1 MRPQVKIVHGH
12 SLPELEDQVGRALGG
27 EFYITIGPSLL
38 GGWSNITLLACTEER
53 KFVLK
58 LPATK
63 GPFASHP
70 YAREYR
76 VMDFLSRDRLCP
88 KPVKIGRLNDE
99 ERTPFMVAEYAE
111 GVVRSSLTEMTGD
124 DLINLRV
131 ALTRLSA
138 LRPPG
143 VESYKKPSDYL
154 SSITNTVKQSAR
166 GAASL
171 SPNLGRLLGSFERVV
186 EIVGDITDSSFVWSR
201 RTMHGDLQ
209 ESNVVIQPDRVVLI
223 DLESCSIGEPLLD
236 LAYLFSQDEG
246 SILSIRHEV
255 LSASDELPMI
265 ENLRLLAVISAV
277 GWSLQFLE
285 RLEAGLIEDTAL
297 APDAGARVFR
307 YVEDKMHYL
316 ASLR

>member
-1 MRPQVKIVHGH
+1 MKPQVKIVHGH
-12 SLPELEDQVGRALGG
+12 SLPELEDQVSRSLGG
-27 EFYITIGPSLL
+27 EFDITIDPSLL
-38 GGWSNITLLACTEER
+38 GGWSNITLLTYSQER
-53 KFVLK
+53 TFVLK
-58 LPATK
+58 LPTTK
-63 GPFASHP
+63 GPFRSHP
-70 YAREYR
+70 YTREYK
-76 VMDFLSRDRLCP
+76 VMDFLSRDGLCP

-111 GVVRSSLTEMTGD
+111 GVVRSSLPEMTGD
-124 DLINLRV
+124 DLSNLRV
-131 ALTRLSA
+131 ALARLSA

-143 VESYKKPSDYL
+143 VKSYRQPSDYL
-154 SSITNTVKQSAR
+154 SSITDVVKQSTQ
-166 GAASL
+166 GATSL

-186 EIVGDITDSSFVWSR
+186 ERVGDITDSSCVWSR

-255 LSASDELPMI
+255 LSVSDELPII
-265 ENLRLLAVISAV
+265 ENLRPLAVISAV

-285 RLEAGLIEDTAL
+285 RLEAGLIEYTAL
-297 APDAGARVFR
+297 APNAGARVFR
-307 YVEDKMHYL
+307 YVQDKMQYL
-316 ASLR
+316 TSLR